1 MHEIVLASEI
11 LIQCGPHSVSWDFL
25 SAVEYELGNLP
36 SVTEIPY
43 KYLPLVDI
51 AHLAPFHL
59 YVRRCIQ
66 LRLDN
71 LKKVAQI
78 HL

>member
-11 LIQCGPHSVSWDFL
+11 LIQCGLHSVSWDFL
-25 SAVEYELGNLP
+25 IAVEYELRNLP
-36 SVTEIPY
+36 SVTKIPY

-51 AHLAPFHL
+51 AHSAPFRL
-59 YVRRCIQ
+59 CVKRCNR
-66 LRLDN
+66 LRLGN